1 MRRILLDTSF
11 ILTLASKPLNL
22 IEELEDI
29 FGKVEL
35 LVLDD
40 TIKELEVISKRS
52 SVKKAK
58 QAKLA
63 LDFATK
69 LKRIAYDCEGSVDDK
84 ILRYAKENGL
94 IVITMDKELRKRLKA
109 INLSTITLR
118 ENRLVVDGVRI

>member
-94 IVITMDKELRKRLKA
+94 IVITMDKELKKRLKA

>member
-52 SVKKAK
+52 SIKKAK

-94 IVITMDKELRKRLKA
+94 IVITMDKELKKRLKA